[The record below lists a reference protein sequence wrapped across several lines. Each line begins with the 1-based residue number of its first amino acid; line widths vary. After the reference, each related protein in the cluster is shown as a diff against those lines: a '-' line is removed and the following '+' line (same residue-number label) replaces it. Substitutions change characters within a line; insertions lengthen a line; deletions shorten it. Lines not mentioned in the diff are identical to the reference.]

1 MIFCHFC
8 AQLKIF
14 QMSIM
19 RIFKKL
25 WVIEISKEWKKYIH
39 FFIYGPP
46 ISQTKQKMSQTF
58 LHTLLI
64 YFERERERESGA
76 SRVLFKSQ
84 FFKLIG

>member
-1 MIFCHFC
+1 M
-8 AQLKIF
+8 
-14 QMSIM
+14 
-19 RIFKKL
+19 
-25 WVIEISKEWKKYIH
+25 V
-39 FFIYGPP
+39 PP

-64 YFERERERESGA
+64 YFERERERERESGA